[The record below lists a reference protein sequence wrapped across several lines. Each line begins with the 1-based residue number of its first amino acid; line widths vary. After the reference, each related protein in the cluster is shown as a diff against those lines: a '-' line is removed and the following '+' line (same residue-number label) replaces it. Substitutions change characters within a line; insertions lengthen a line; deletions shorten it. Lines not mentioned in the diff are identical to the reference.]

1 MGVSK
6 PARVRV
12 NGPLERYSEGFYA
25 DLVGQGYT
33 AWSATKQLRLLAHL
47 SRWLDSE
54 GLQVAGLSEKELGR
68 FAYARREA
76 GYVHLHSSRAFAPL
90 LRHFRAVGVLAEP
103 TLISSAG
110 AIEKVLVDFGGY
122 LVRERCVSGGTSR
135 YYQGVARSFLSGC
148 GYPDEHGDGL
158 SARDVNDF
166 LRVQARKRGAG
177 SLRHTVSALRCL
189 LGFLHLRGHTA
200 WSLAGS
206 VPSPPGWHR
215 PAVPRGVEPD
225 RVARL
230 LECCDRQTAVG
241 RRDYAIL
248 VVLARL
254 GLRASEVAALTLD
267 DIDWRAGDLVVRGK
281 ADRWERLPLPVDV
294 GQALAEHLRLEG
306 FRGRMGGER
315 HVFVRVRAP
324 RGGLTN
330 HGVCSVVHNA
340 CDRANLPRIGAHRLR
355 HNAATAIRRAGAPL
369 SEVAQLLRHRRLAT
383 TATYTVVDDV
393 DREALRGIA
402 RPWPQGGA
410 R

>member
-12 NGPLERYSEGFYA
+12 SGPLEAYAAGFYG
-25 DLVGQGYT
+25 DLIAQGYT
-33 AWSATKQLRLLAHL
+33 SWSATNQMRLFAHM
-47 SRWLDSE
+47 SRWLE
-54 GLQVAGLSEKELGR
+54 VKGLQLAGLTEQDLREFVR
-68 FAYARREA
+68 ARREA
-76 GYVHLHSSRAFAPL
+76 GYVHLFSPKALAPL
-90 LRHFRAVGVLAEP
+90 LRHLLALGVVAEP
-103 TLISSAG
+103 TPTSLAG
-110 AIEKVLVDFGGY
+110 PFDEVLVDFGDY
-122 LVRERCVSGGTSR
+122 LLRERGVHAATAR
-135 YYQGVARSFLSGC
+135 YYQRVARSFLSGC
-148 GYPDEHGDGL
+148 GYPDERGAGL
-158 SARDVNDF
+158 GARDVNDF
-166 LRVQARKRGAG
+166 LLVQARTAAG
-177 SLRHTVSALRCL
+177 SLRHTASALRCL
-189 LGFLHLRGHTA
+189 LSFLHLRGHTS
-200 WSLAGS
+200 WSLVGS
-206 VPSPPGWHR
+206 VPSPPGWR
-215 PAVPRGVEPD
+215 QRGTPRGVEHD
-225 RVARL
+225 WVARM

-254 GLRASEVAALTLD
+254 GLRAGEVAALTLD

-281 ADRWERLPLPVDV
+281 ADRWERLPLPTDV
-294 GQALAEHLRLEG
+294 GQALAEHLRGEG
-306 FRGRMGGER
+306 SRTSGDR

-324 RGGLTN
+324 HGGLTN

-340 CDRANLPRIGAHRLR
+340 CDRAKLPRIGAHRLR

-383 TATYTVVDDV
+383 TATYAVVDNV

>member
-12 NGPLERYSEGFYA
+12 NGPLEAYAEGFYA
-25 DLVGQGYT
+25 DLVGRGYT
-33 AWSATKQLRLLAHL
+33 AWSATNQLRLLAHL
-47 SRWLDSE
+47 SRWLEGE
-54 GLQVAGLSEKELGR
+54 GLELAGLSEQDLGR
-68 FAYARREA
+68 FADARREA
-76 GYVHLHSSRAFAPL
+76 GYVHLYSPRAVAPL
-90 LRHFRAVGVLAEP
+90 LRHFRAVGVVAEP

-110 AIEKVLVDFGGY
+110 PVEEVLVDFGSY
-122 LVRERCVSGGTSR
+122 LARERGVSAGTSR

-148 GYPDEHGDGL
+148 GYPDEHGAGL
-158 SARDVNDF
+158 SARDVNGF
-166 LRVQARKRGAG
+166 LRVQARAGAG

-189 LGFLHLRGHTA
+189 LSFLHLRGHTA
-200 WSLAGS
+200 GSLVGS

-225 RVARL
+225 RVGRL
-230 LECCDRQTAVG
+230 LESCDRQTAIG

-254 GLRASEVAALTLD
+254 GLRAGEVAALTLD
-267 DIDWRAGDLVVRGK
+267 DIDWRAGDLMVRGK

-294 GQALAEHLRLEG
+294 GQALAEHLRQEE
-306 FRGRMGGER
+306 FRGRMDGER

-324 RGGLTN
+324 YGGLTN

-340 CDRANLPRIGAHRLR
+340 CNRANLPRIGAHRLR

-369 SEVAQLLRHRRLAT
+369 REVAQLLRHRRLAT
-383 TATYTVVDDV
+383 TAIYTVVDDV